1 MQKLLKNKILFYI
14 LTTATLFVSPVWA
27 LLVGIILGISG
38 FLYNPPGLSKYRKY
52 TLEAAIVLL
61 GFGLSFNQVIMVG
74 SKGIYQTA
82 AGIIILLIVGTIFG
96 KMFKLNKKLY
106 SLINVGTCI
115 CGGSAIAAVSG
126 VIDANDDEIAISTG
140 VVFIL
145 NAVALF
151 LFPFLLTYL
160 ALKPEVYGMWCALS
174 IHDTSSV
181 VGAASVNETSLAVA
195 TILKLTRTL
204 WIIPLTIF
212 YKVVNKS
219 TGKSKFPYFIA
230 LFILATFIATFLP
243 LDFYSDISRLGKMLM
258 SPALFM
264 VGYAINVNT
273 IKKVGFKSIGYGVS
287 LWIIS
292 IVLGLLIALN
302 I

>member
-1 MQKLLKNKILFYI
+1 MLAGIALGLTKYFYSPPLL
-14 LTTATLFVSPVWA
+14 
-27 LLVGIILGISG
+27 G
-38 FLYNPPGLSKYRKY
+38 KYRKY
-52 TLEAAIVLL
+52 TLESAIVLI
-61 GFGLSFNQVIMVG
+61 GFALNFHQIITVG
-74 SKGIYQTA
+74 SKGILQTA
-82 AGIIILLIVGTIFG
+82 AGIIVLLIAG
-96 KMFKLNKKLY
+96 MLLSKLFRLEKKIA

-126 VIDANDDEIAISTG
+126 VIDANDDEIAVSTG

-151 LFPFLLTYL
+151 VFPLIWMKMQLT
-160 ALKPEVYGMWCALS
+160 PEVYGTWCALS

-181 VGAASVNETSLAVA
+181 VGAASVNDISLQYA

-204 WIIPLTIF
+204 WIIPLTIM
-212 YKVVNKS
+212 YKFLYKTKS
-219 TGKSKFPYFIA
+219 NSKFPYFIG
-230 LFILATFIATFLP
+230 LFLIASLLSTFLNF
-243 LDFYSDISRLGKMLM
+243 DFYKYIAQLGKQLM

-264 VGYAINVNT
+264 VGYAVNIST
-273 IKKVGFKSIGYGVS
+273 IKKTGGKSIAFGIM

-292 IVLGLLIALN
+292 IILGLLIALN

>member
-1 MQKLLKNKILFYI
+1 MNNFFKTPFLFY
-14 LTTATLFVSPVWA
+14 LFAIAALFISPVWA
-27 LLVGIILGISG
+27 LLLGVIFG
-38 FLYNPPGLSKYRKY
+38 MTKFFFHPPKLGTYRKF
-52 TLEAAIVLL
+52 TLESAIVLL
-61 GFGLSFNQVIMVG
+61 GFGLNFGQIITVG
-74 SKGIYQTA
+74 SRGLLQTA
-82 AGIIILLIVGTIFG
+82 AGILVLMTAGMLIGKIFG
-96 KMFKLNKKLY
+96 LDKKLS
-106 SLINVGTCI
+106 SLINVGTSI

-126 VIDANDDEIAISTG
+126 VIDANDDEIAVSTG

-151 LFPFLLTYL
+151 LFPLLFQFIHM
-160 ALKPEVYGMWCALS
+160 PPDVYGIWCALS

-181 VGAASVNETSLAVA
+181 VGAASINETSLATA

-212 YKVVNKS
+212 YKIVNKS
-219 TGKSKFPYFIA
+219 ESKSKFPYFIA
-230 LFILATFIATFLP
+230 LFLIASLIATFLP
-243 LDFYSDISRLGKMLM
+243 FAFYSDIAKLGKMLM

-264 VGYAINVNT
+264 VGYAINVST
-273 IKKVGFKSIGYGVS
+273 IKKVGFKSIGHGIA

-292 IVLGLLIALN
+292 IFLGLFIAFN